1 MRGSETYCPMR
12 VKFCRVV
19 GVLNIITYAIF
30 GDHQLRDLGLVGG
43 QILPFP
49 MTYGKHASVR

>member
-1 MRGSETYCPMR
+1 MRGSETYCPVL

-30 GDHQLRDLGLVGG
+30 GDDQLRDLGLVGG
-43 QILPFP
+43 QILLFP
-49 MTYGKHASVR
+49 MAYGKNASVR